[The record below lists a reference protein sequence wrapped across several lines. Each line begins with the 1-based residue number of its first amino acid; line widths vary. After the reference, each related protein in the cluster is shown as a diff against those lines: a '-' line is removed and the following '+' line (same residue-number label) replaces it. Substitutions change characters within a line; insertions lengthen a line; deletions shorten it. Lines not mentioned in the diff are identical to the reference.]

1 MATKAQL
8 ESKIAR
14 LEAVI
19 DDLTDTK
26 GVLFHDDRL
35 IAHKKAKAI
44 RNETPAQSHAANQGK
59 P

>member
-26 GVLFHDDRL
+26 GMLFHDDRL
-35 IAHKKAKAI
+35 ITNSEAKLI
-44 RNETPAQSHAANQGK
+44 RNETPAQSHAANRGK
-59 P
+59 Q